1 MELVA
6 IVDQLSPYSPKF
18 YDAQRAGSLSSA
30 EIVLPIAFD
39 LLSPSSVLDI
49 GCGVGTWLAAAHK
62 LGATR
67 LIGYDGP
74 HVTRDMLVD
83 DEVELRSI
91 NLECEGPKPERSD
104 LAMSLECAEHVSQ
117 AAGCRI
123 IECLCQSA
131 DAVLFGAAIPG
142 QGGKHHVNE
151 QWQSYWIRL
160 FADNGFD
167 AYDVIR
173 PVCWNDRR
181 IEVWYAQ
188 NTLLYLKRG
197 GRLGLSDGDRVVIPD
212 IVHPRLWENP
222 PPKTVLRH
230 LPRVFNRIAKF

>member
-1 MELVA
+1 M
-6 IVDQLSPYSPKF
+6 DQLSPYSSRF
-18 YDAQRAGSLSSA
+18 YAERRDGSLSSA
-30 EIVLPIAFD
+30 QIVLPIVFD

-83 DEVELRSI
+83 HKIELRSI
-91 NLECEGPKPERSD
+91 NLEYDEPKPERID

-123 IECLCQSA
+123 VECLCRSA
-131 DAVLFGAAIPG
+131 DAVLFSAAIPG

-173 PVCWNDRR
+173 PSCWNDKRV
-181 IEVWYAQ
+181 ELWYAQ
-188 NTLLYLKRG
+188 NTFLYLKRA
-197 GRLGLSDGDRVVIPD
+197 GRLSLSPHDRVVIPD
-212 IVHPRLWENP
+212 VVHPRLWENP
-222 PPKTVLRH
+222 PPKTVVKH
-230 LPRVFNRIAKF
+230 LPRVLKHVTKF

>member
-1 MELVA
+1 MDEL
-6 IVDQLSPYSPKF
+6 LPYSARF
-18 YDAQRAGSLSSA
+18 YDARRAGSLSSA
-30 EIVLPIAFD
+30 EIVLPILFD
-39 LLSPSSVLDI
+39 LLLPSSVLDI

-74 HVTRDMLVD
+74 HVRPDMLVD
-83 DEVELRSI
+83 HEIEFRSI
-91 NLECEGPKPERSD
+91 NLEHEEPKPERID

-117 AAGCRI
+117 AAGFRI
-123 IECLCQSA
+123 VKCLCQSA

-151 QWQSYWIRL
+151 QWQTYWIRL

-167 AYDVIR
+167 AYDVVR

-181 IEVWYAQ
+181 VEPWYAQ
-188 NTLLYLKRG
+188 NTLLYLKHG
-197 GRLGLSDGDRVVIPD
+197 GRLALSAGDRVVIPD
-212 IVHPRLWENP
+212 VVHPRLWENP
-222 PPKTVLRH
+222 SPKTVLRH
-230 LPRVFNRIAKF
+230 LPRVWRRLAKL